1 MIRVS
6 LDWDHARRYVEQ
18 NEPMQNLVRSIEEDL
33 QDYMNRFGV
42 DHVKRYLPT
51 GYFDQSGYR
60 YHAMLEDA
68 GTWSRNEVLQAMHRI
83 AATKIAQ
90 ERIFGEVEANNAFER
105 WVVGDHDT

>member
-18 NEPMQNLVRSIEEDL
+18 NEPMQKLVRSIEEDL
-33 QDYMNRFGV
+33 QDYVNRDGV
-42 DHVKRYLPT
+42 DKVKRYLPT
-51 GYFDQSGYR
+51 EYFDQSGYR
-60 YHAMLEDA
+60 YHSLLEDA
-68 GTWSRNEVLQAMHRI
+68 GTWSRNEVLQAMHRA